1 MADMKIKFTQARYE
15 ELSKQL
21 DEAERKSSNTLFKK
35 VQRKVRSL
43 YMSKDKMED
52 LSEKERAS
60 QRVITSNH
68 YSLLKRVRQM
78 EGQM

>member
-1 MADMKIKFTQARYE
+1 MADMKVKFTQARYE

-21 DEAERKSSNTLFKK
+21 DEAERKSNNTLFKK

-43 YMSKDKMED
+43 YMSKDQMQD
-52 LSEKERAS
+52 LSEKEKAS
-60 QRVITSNH
+60 QRAITGKH